1 MSAMLDG
8 DHKALVPMD
17 SVAPGR
23 RSALQRMLLVGAAA
37 FIGLSLIRFLTGA
50 NDLTSG
56 GTVNTAILSAVP
68 IALAGLAGLW
78 SERSGVVN
86 IGLEGMLV
94 LGTWGAGFAGYQWG
108 PWAALVA
115 GGLCGSVGGALHALA
130 TVTFGVDQVVSG
142 VAINLLAPG
151 AALYLN
157 KLMSDRY
164 QNVSGSGGGDKQ
176 SPRMDA
182 IQQLSIPGAEGP
194 LKDLQNKQWFLLS
207 DIAGVLRGVFVG
219 TSILVVVTVLMF
231 VATWFI
237 LWRTAFGLRLRSCG
251 EAPYAA
257 ESLGVNVYRYKYIA
271 VMASGFIAGIGG
283 GALAVIAGLYKDGQT
298 GGRGYIGLAAMI
310 FGNWRPG
317 GLATGAGLFG
327 YTDALKSRQPDS
339 VKALL
344 LILGILLVLVGGWR
358 LFRYYKQP
366 AGFRIGGVGT
376 VIGHWLTLAIGL
388 AAAIGYFFTDAI
400 PTELV
405 SATPYVATLIV
416 LVLATKSFRMPKADG
431 QVYRRGAH

>member
-1 MSAMLDG
+1 VSAALDG
-8 DHKALVPMD
+8 DHKALV
-17 SVAPGR
+17 SEENVAPA
-23 RSALQRMLLVGAAA
+23 RSRALHRALLAGTAA
-37 FIGLSLIRFLTGA
+37 FIGLSIIRWLTGA

-56 GTVNTAILSAVP
+56 GTVNTAVLSAVP

-86 IGLEGMLV
+86 IGLEGMLI

-108 PWAALVA
+108 PWAALLA
-115 GGLCGSVGGALHALA
+115 GAICGSVGGLLHAIA

-157 KLMSDRY
+157 KLMSDTY
-164 QNVSGSGGGDKQ
+164 KAVDGGGGGDKQ
-176 SPRMDA
+176 SPRMSA
-182 IQQLSIPGAEGP
+182 IEQLSVPGIESP
-194 LKDLQNKQWFLLS
+194 LRDLEDKQWLVVS
-207 DIAGVLRGVFVG
+207 DLAGVLRGLFVDVSVLIVLTVLLFVG
-219 TSILVVVTVLMF
+219 TWYV
-231 VATWFI
+231 

-271 VMASGFIAGIGG
+271 VVSSGAIAGFGG
-283 GALAVIAGLYKDGQT
+283 GALAVMAGLYKDGQT

-327 YTDALKSRQPDS
+327 YTDALKSRQADS

-344 LILGILLVLVGGWR
+344 LILGLLLILVGAWR
-358 LFRYYKQP
+358 VYRMVS
-366 AGFRIGGVGT
+366 AST
-376 VIGHWLTLAIGL
+376 SAIGL
-388 AAAIGYFFTDAI
+388 GAMLGNAITIVVGLAAFIGYFVMDRI

-405 SATPYVATLIV
+405 SATPYLATLIV
-416 LVLATKSFRMPKADG
+416 LVLATKNFRMPKADG

>member
-1 MSAMLDG
+1 MSAVLDG
-8 DHKALVPMD
+8 DHKALVPPD
-17 SVAPGR
+17 AVAPAR
-23 RSALQRMLLVGAAA
+23 RSPLLRMLLAGSAA
-37 FIGLSLIRFLTGA
+37 FVGLSLIRFLTGA

-68 IALAGLAGLW
+68 IGLAGLAGLW

-108 PWAALVA
+108 PWAALLA
-115 GGLCGSVGGALHALA
+115 GGLCGAVGGALHAVA

-157 KLMSDRY
+157 KLMSETY
-164 QNVSGSGGGDKQ
+164 QNVEGSGGGDKQ
-176 SPRMDA
+176 SPRMDP
-182 IQQLSIPGAEGP
+182 IQQLSIPGIETP
-194 LKDLQNKQWFLLS
+194 LRDLERKQWFLLS
-207 DIAGVLRGVFVG
+207 DIAGVLRGVLVD
-219 TSILVVVTVLMF
+219 TSVLVVVAIVMF
-231 VATWFI
+231 VATWYI

-271 VMASGFIAGIGG
+271 VVSSGFIAGIGG
-283 GALAVIAGLYKDGQT
+283 ASLAVMAGLFKDGQT

-327 YTDALKSRQPDS
+327 YTDALKSRQADS

-344 LILGILLVLVGGWR
+344 LILGLLLIGVGAWR
-358 LFRYYKQP
+358 VYRYYTRSGTGP
-366 AGFRIGGVGT
+366 FSTGAFVGHWIT
-376 VIGHWLTLAIGL
+376 LVIGLGATIT
-388 AAAIGYFFTDAI
+388 YFLIDAI

-405 SATPYVATLIV
+405 SATPYVTTLIV
-416 LVLATKSFRMPKADG
+416 LVLATKSFRMPKANG